1 MAELGR
7 NGSSNAGGGGQSI
20 ADKMNKE
27 YMRQCLKDH
36 NLPFNEGALSYT
48 EYNGPLIP
56 YENVMDC
63 QKVVL
68 DFHRKWS
75 ANQQNKHY
83 IEDVNQRIE
92 EEQQIAIHYLVVHA
106 RFTDFMMVGKPL
118 PILIDYGISII
129 NGKNV
134 NIGEML
140 MDRIR
145 NELVDNYEKIEKCDI
160 INRIKYN

>member
-1 MAELGR
+1 MAALARKSTSSVGR
-7 NGSSNAGGGGQSI
+7 ETI

-27 YMRQCLKDH
+27 YMIQSLKDH
-36 NLPFNEGALSYT
+36 NLPSTEGALSYT
-48 EYNGPLIP
+48 EYNGPLVP

-75 ANQQNKHY
+75 ANQQNKYY
-83 IEDVNQRIE
+83 IEDVNERIE

-106 RFTDFMMVGKPL
+106 RFTDFMIVGKPL
-118 PILIDYGISII
+118 PILIDYTISII

-145 NELVDNYEKIEKCDI
+145 QELVDNYKKIEKSDI
-160 INRIKYN
+160 IKSIKYN